1 MTDFMTKQMAKP
13 LFLIDL
19 DDTILQTARKM
30 SPDEAR
36 HVAALD
42 KHGQP
47 LSFTN
52 NTQRAFIDWLL
63 ATADVVPVTARSVDA
78 FKRVQLP
85 FSHGAICAHGAVMLN
100 ANGDIDEI
108 WHNHTKQQLEKY
120 RVNLHEVQ
128 QQIVQIG
135 DSLDFSLRTW
145 IVEEQ
150 GIATYALAK
159 HNHQGDDVLISV
171 ENQLQQVMD
180 LSDFYIHRNANNLAI
195 LPNALHKKFAVQ
207 EWLRRDREQHGE
219 RPVLGFGDSLSDM
232 GFLQECHWWAT
243 PRQGQ
248 LAEHIYQSL
257 VMRGESL

>member
-1 MTDFMTKQMAKP
+1 MTNSITKP

-30 SPDEAR
+30 SPEEAR

-42 KHGQP
+42 KYGQP

-85 FSHGAICAHGAVMLN
+85 FSQGAICVHGAVMLN
-100 ANGDIDEI
+100 ADGDIDEV
-108 WHNHTKQQLEKY
+108 WHSHIKQQLEKY
-120 RVNLHEVQ
+120 RASLNEIQ
-128 QQIVQIG
+128 RQIVEIG
-135 DSLDFSLRTW
+135 ESLGLSLRTW
-145 IVEEQ
+145 IVEEE

-159 HNHQGDDVLISV
+159 HNNQGDEVLIAV

-195 LPNALHKKFAVQ
+195 LPNSLHKKFAVQ
-207 EWLRRDREQHGE
+207 EWLRRDRQQHGE

-257 VMRGESL
+257 KVKEGL

>member
-1 MTDFMTKQMAKP
+1 MTNFITKP

-30 SPDEAR
+30 SPEDVR

-63 ATADVVPVTARSVDA
+63 TTADVVPVTARSVDA

-85 FSHGAICAHGAVMLN
+85 FSQGAICAHGAVMLN
-100 ANGDIDEI
+100 ANGEIDAI

-120 RVNLHEVQ
+120 RVDLSEIQ
-128 QQIVQIG
+128 QRLVQIG
-135 DSLDFSLRTW
+135 ESLGLSLRTW
-145 IVEEQ
+145 IVEEE

-159 HNHQGDDVLISV
+159 HNNQGDDVLISV
-171 ENQLQQVMD
+171 ENKLKQVME
-180 LSDFYIHRNANNLAI
+180 LSDFYIHRNANNLAV

-219 RPVLGFGDSLSDM
+219 RPILGFGDSLSDM

-257 VMRGESL
+257 EIKESL

>member
-1 MTDFMTKQMAKP
+1 MTKQMTKP

-85 FSHGAICAHGAVMLN
+85 FNQGAICAHGAVIL
-100 ANGDIDEI
+100 DEQGRTDAV
-108 WHNHTKQQLEKY
+108 W
-120 RVNLHEVQ
+120 Q
-128 QQIVQIG
+128 QQMSAALLPYKSILKDLEQALFNTG
-135 DSLDFSLRTW
+135 QCMGLSLRTW
-145 IVEEQ
+145 LVEED
-150 GIATYALAK
+150 GIMTYALAK
-159 HNHQGDDVLISV
+159 QNNHDDSVLAEVESV
-171 ENQLQQVMD
+171 LKLHVD

-257 VMRGESL
+257 AASGEGL

>member
-1 MTDFMTKQMAKP
+1 MTNLMAKP

-30 SPDEAR
+30 SPEDVR

-52 NTQRAFIDWLL
+52 NTQRVFIDWLL

-85 FSHGAICAHGAVMLN
+85 FHQGAICAHGAVMLN
-100 ANGDIDEI
+100 AEGDIDAA

-120 RVNLHEVQ
+120 RASLSEIQ
-128 QQIVQIG
+128 QQIIEIG
-135 DSLDFSLRTW
+135 ESLGLSLRTW
-145 IVEEQ
+145 IVEEE
-150 GIATYALAK
+150 GLATYALAK
-159 HNHQGDDVLISV
+159 HNSQGDEVLISV
-171 ENQLQQVMD
+171 EKKLQQVMD

-257 VMRGESL
+257 TESGESL